1 MVFASLEFLT
11 LFLPLFLLVYALVPQ
26 RGRNGVLLAGSWLF
40 YGWLSPLF
48 LSLHVVLTIV
58 AWVGGLLVDRARA
71 REEGQ
76 GSLRRPV
83 LLIALVVFNTA
94 VLVWYKYANIVAVT
108 VSDLMQHYGAMP
120 LAWQKVALP
129 AGLSFIVLQ
138 AISYLVDV
146 HRRTVA
152 VERSFI
158 NYATYISM
166 FGHSIAGPI
175 IRYDWVQRELR
186 ERWFNRENFSLGA
199 RRFMVGM
206 AMKVLVADTLS
217 PLVDAAFHL
226 EHPTLVDAWIGCL
239 AYSMQLFF
247 DFSGYSAMA
256 IGLGLM
262 LGFHF
267 PENFNHPYLAG
278 SIQDFWRR
286 WHISLSSWLRDYLYI
301 GLGGNR
307 HGVWKTYRNLFLTMA
322 IAGLW
327 HGGDSWNYLLWGSA
341 HGVALC
347 IDRAWSRSS
356 LPSIPSWLAH
366 GLTLLF
372 VCLAWTLF
380 RAPDFATAA
389 TMYAGQFGLHG
400 TGLSDALAVMLRP
413 VQALA
418 VLLGLFWIV
427 APLWQAALEARWGE
441 RALYLWFVRAWPI
454 AAFLLS
460 FALIASRETVPF
472 LYFQF

>member
-11 LFLPLFLLVYALVPQ
+11 LFLPAFLLIYALAPQ
-26 RGRNGVLLAGSWLF
+26 GQRNVILLIGSWIF

-48 LSLHVVLTIV
+48 LLLHIALAVV
-58 AWVGGLLVDRARA
+58 AWVGGLLVDRADQDSRG
-71 REEGQ
+71 R
-76 GSLRRPV
+76 V
-83 LLIALVVFNTA
+83 HLLTGLIVFNTA
-94 VLVWYKYANIVAVT
+94 VLFWYKYANILVLT
-108 VSDLMQHYGAMP
+108 GGDLLTYYGAMP
-120 LAWQKVALP
+120 LAWQKVVLP

-146 HRRTVA
+146 HRHTVP

-175 IRYDWVQRELR
+175 IRYDWVRRELVQ
-186 ERWFNRENFSLGA
+186 RWFNWQNFSLGA
-199 RRFMVGM
+199 RRFMIGM
-206 AMKVLVADTLS
+206 CMKVLVADTLS
-217 PLVDAAFHL
+217 PLVEVVFHL
-226 EHPTLVDAWIGCL
+226 THPSFIDAWIGCL
-239 AYSMQLFF
+239 AYSLQLFF
-247 DFSGYSAMA
+247 DFAGYSAMA

-267 PENFNHPYLAG
+267 PENFHRPYLAH

-286 WHISLSSWLRDYLYI
+286 WHLSLSSWLRDYLYI

-347 IDRAWSRSS
+347 IDRAWVRSH
-356 LPSIPSWLAH
+356 LPAVPRVVAH

-380 RAPDFATAA
+380 RAPDFHSAI

-400 TGLSDALAVMLRP
+400 FSVSDALSVTLRP
-413 VQALA
+413 LHGVAAMLGVICLILPIWQERCERRLADNALFA
-418 VLLGLFWIV
+418 WVSAGWPV
-427 APLWQAALEARWGE
+427 AG
-441 RALYLWFVRAWPI
+441 
-454 AAFLLS
+454 FLLS
-460 FALIASRETVPF
+460 FALIASREAVPF

>member
-11 LFLPLFLLVYALVPQ
+11 LFLPAFLLIYALARPSW
-26 RGRNGVLLAGSWLF
+26 RNVILLIGSWLF

-48 LSLHVVLTIV
+48 LFLHMVLTVV
-58 AWVGGLLVDRARA
+58 AWVGGLLVDRS
-71 REEGQ
+71 REDGK
-76 GSLRRPV
+76 GRVR
-83 LLIALVVFNTA
+83 LLIALIVFNTA
-94 VLVWYKYANIVAVT
+94 VLCWYKYANIVAGT
-108 VSDLMQHYGAMP
+108 VSEVITWYGAMP
-120 LAWQKVALP
+120 LDWQRVALP

-146 HRRTVA
+146 HRHTVP

-175 IRYDWVQRELR
+175 IRYDWVRRELNQR
-186 ERWFNRENFSLGA
+186 YFNWANFSLGA
-199 RRFMVGM
+199 RRFMIGM
-206 AMKVLVADTLS
+206 GMKVLVADTLS
-217 PLVDAAFHL
+217 PLVDIAFHL
-226 EHPTLVDAWIGCL
+226 EHPSLVDAWIGCL
-239 AYSMQLFF
+239 AYSLQLFF
-247 DFSGYSAMA
+247 DFAGYSAMA

-267 PENFNHPYLAG
+267 PENFNRPYLAS

-286 WHISLSSWLRDYLYI
+286 WHLSLSSWLRDYLYI
-301 GLGGNR
+301 ALGGNR
-307 HGVWKTYRNLFLTMA
+307 DGVWRTYRNLFLTMA

-347 IDRAWSRSS
+347 VDRAWSRSS
-356 LPSIPSWLAH
+356 LPSIPPVLSH
-366 GLTLLF
+366 VLTLLF

-380 RAPDFATAA
+380 RAPDFHSAL

-400 TGLSDALAVMLRP
+400 MALGDAMAVAMRP
-413 VQALA
+413 AHGMA
-418 VLLGLFWIV
+418 ALLGLVCII
-427 APLWQAALEARWGE
+427 APIWQVRCE
-441 RALYLWFVRAWPI
+441 RRFGTQPWFVLAASLWPV
-454 AAFLLS
+454 AGFVLS
-460 FALIASRETVPF
+460 FALIASRDAVPF

>member
-11 LFLPLFLLVYALVPQ
+11 LFLPAFLLVYSLARPAW
-26 RGRNGVLLAGSWLF
+26 RNVILLIGSWLF

-48 LSLHVVLTIV
+48 LSLHIVLTIV
-58 AWVGGLLVDRARA
+58 AFVGGLLVDRAQ
-71 REEGQ
+71 EGSR
-76 GSLRRPV
+76 GRMR
-83 LLIALVVFNTA
+83 LLIGFIVLNTA
-94 VLVWYKYANIVAVT
+94 VLCWYKYANIVAGT
-108 VSDLMQHYGAMP
+108 WSELITYYGAMP
-120 LAWQKVALP
+120 LEWQRVALP

-146 HRRTVA
+146 HRHTVP

-175 IRYDWVQRELR
+175 IRYDWVRRELNQR
-186 ERWFNRENFSLGA
+186 YFDWQNFSLGA
-199 RRFMVGM
+199 RRFMIGM
-206 AMKVLVADTLS
+206 CMKVLVADTLS
-217 PLVDAAFHL
+217 PLVDVAFHL
-226 EHPTLVDAWIGCL
+226 ENPSFVDAWIGCL
-239 AYSMQLFF
+239 AYSLQLFF
-247 DFSGYSAMA
+247 DFAGYSAMA

-267 PENFNHPYLAG
+267 PENFNRPYLAS

-286 WHISLSSWLRDYLYI
+286 WHLSLSSWLRDYLYI

-307 HGVWKTYRNLFLTMA
+307 NGVWKTYRNLFLTMA

-341 HGVALC
+341 HGIALC
-347 IDRAWSRSS
+347 VDRAWSRSS
-356 LPSIPSWLAH
+356 LPSIPPLLSH
-366 GLTLLF
+366 TLTLLF

-380 RAPDFATAA
+380 RAPDFHSAMN
-389 TMYAGQFGLHG
+389 MYAGQFGLHG
-400 TGLSDALAVMLRP
+400 MALGDALAVTLRP
-413 VQALA
+413 VHGLA
-418 VLLGLFWIV
+418 ALLGVFCIV
-427 APLWQAALEARWGE
+427 APLLQTRCEQRFGGSALFALTAAL
-441 RALYLWFVRAWPI
+441 WPV
-454 AAFLLS
+454 AGFMLS
-460 FALIASRETVPF
+460 FALIASREAVPF

>member
-11 LFLPLFLLVYALVPQ
+11 LFLPAFLLIYALARP
-26 RGRNGVLLAGSWLF
+26 GWRNVILLIGSWLF

-48 LSLHVVLTIV
+48 LFLHMVLTVV
-58 AWVGGLLVDRARA
+58 AWVGGLLVDRS
-71 REEGQ
+71 REDGK
-76 GSLRRPV
+76 GRVR
-83 LLIALVVFNTA
+83 LLIALIVFNTA
-94 VLVWYKYANIVAVT
+94 VLCWYKYANIVAGT
-108 VSDLMQHYGAMP
+108 VSEVITWYGAMP
-120 LAWQKVALP
+120 LDWQRVALP

-146 HRRTVA
+146 HRHTVP

-175 IRYDWVQRELR
+175 IRYDWVRRELNQR
-186 ERWFNRENFSLGA
+186 YFNWPNFSLGA
-199 RRFMVGM
+199 RRFMIGM
-206 AMKVLVADTLS
+206 GMKVLVADTLS
-217 PLVDAAFHL
+217 PLVDIAFHL
-226 EHPTLVDAWIGCL
+226 ENPSLVDAWIGCL
-239 AYSMQLFF
+239 AYSLQLFF
-247 DFSGYSAMA
+247 DFAGYSAMA

-267 PENFNHPYLAG
+267 PENFNRPYLAS

-286 WHISLSSWLRDYLYI
+286 WHLSLSSWLRDYLYI
-301 GLGGNR
+301 ALGGNR
-307 HGVWKTYRNLFLTMA
+307 DGVWRTYRNLFLTMA

-341 HGVALC
+341 HGIALC

-356 LPSIPSWLAH
+356 LPSIPPVLSH
-366 GLTLLF
+366 ILTLLF

-380 RAPDFATAA
+380 RAPDFHSAL
-389 TMYAGQFGLHG
+389 TMYAGQFGMHG
-400 TGLSDALAVMLRP
+400 MALGDALAVAMRP
-413 VQALA
+413 AHGMA
-418 VLLGLFWIV
+418 ALLGLVCII
-427 APLWQAALEARWGE
+427 APIWQTRCEQRFSTQP
-441 RALYLWFVRAWPI
+441 WFVVAASLWPV
-454 AAFLLS
+454 AGFVLS
-460 FALIASRETVPF
+460 FALIASRDAVPF

>member
-11 LFLPLFLLVYALVPQ
+11 LFLPAFLLVYALARP
-26 RGRNGVLLAGSWLF
+26 GWRNLILLLGSWLF

-48 LSLHVVLTIV
+48 LFLHMVLTLL
-58 AWVGGLLVDRARA
+58 AWVGGLLVDRS
-71 REEGQ
+71 REDSRG
-76 GSLRRPV
+76 RIR
-83 LLIALVVFNTA
+83 LLIALVVINTA
-94 VLVWYKYANIVAVT
+94 VLCWYKYANILAAT
-108 VSDLMQHYGAMP
+108 WNQWITWYGAMP
-120 LAWQKVALP
+120 MAWQRVALP

-146 HRRTVA
+146 HRHVVP

-175 IRYDWVQRELR
+175 IRYDWVRRELNQR
-186 ERWFNRENFSLGA
+186 YFNWPNFSLGA
-199 RRFMVGM
+199 RRFMIGLC
-206 AMKVLVADTLS
+206 MKVLVADTLS
-217 PLVDAAFHL
+217 PLVDVAFHL
-226 EHPTLVDAWIGCL
+226 DNPSFADAWIGCL
-239 AYSMQLFF
+239 AYSLQLFF
-247 DFSGYSAMA
+247 DFAGYSAMA

-267 PENFNHPYLAG
+267 PENFNRPYLAY

-286 WHISLSSWLRDYLYI
+286 WHLSLSSWLRDYLYI
-301 GLGGNR
+301 ALGGNR
-307 HGVWKTYRNLFLTMA
+307 KGVWKTYRNLFLTMA

-347 IDRAWSRSS
+347 VDRAWSRSS
-356 LPSIPSWLAH
+356 LP
-366 GLTLLF
+366 GLPLWACHIATLLF

-380 RAPDFATAA
+380 RSPDFATALS
-389 TMYAGQFGLHG
+389 MYGGQFGRHG
-400 TGLSDALAVMLRP
+400 FALGDALAVTLRP
-413 VQALA
+413 VHGLA
-418 VLLGLFWIV
+418 ALLGLVCIL
-427 APLWQAALEARWGE
+427 APLLQARVERRFAGNELFVLAAAL
-441 RALYLWFVRAWPI
+441 WPVLG
-454 AAFLLS
+454 FTLS
-460 FALIASRETVPF
+460 FALIASREAVPF

>member
-11 LFLPLFLLVYALVPQ
+11 LFLPAFLLVYALARPAW
-26 RGRNGVLLAGSWLF
+26 RNVILLVGSWLF

-58 AWVGGLLVDRARA
+58 AWVGGLLVDRAR
-71 REEGQ
+71 EGSK
-76 GSLRRPV
+76 GRVR
-83 LLIALVVFNTA
+83 LLVALIVFNTA
-94 VLVWYKYANIVAVT
+94 VLCWYKYANILALT
-108 VSDLMQHYGAMP
+108 WSDLITYYGAMP
-120 LAWQKVALP
+120 LEWQRVALP

-146 HRRTVA
+146 HRHTVP

-175 IRYDWVQRELR
+175 IRYDWVRRELTQR
-186 ERWFNRENFSLGA
+186 YFNWQNFSLGA
-199 RRFMVGM
+199 RRFMIGM
-206 AMKVLVADTLS
+206 CMKVLVADTLS
-217 PLVDAAFHL
+217 PLVDVAFHL
-226 EHPTLVDAWIGCL
+226 ENPSFVDAWIGCL
-239 AYSMQLFF
+239 AYSLQLFF
-247 DFSGYSAMA
+247 DFAGYSAMA

-267 PENFNHPYLAG
+267 PENFNRPYLAS

-286 WHISLSSWLRDYLYI
+286 WHLSLSSWLRDYLYI
-301 GLGGNR
+301 ALGGNR
-307 HGVWKTYRNLFLTMA
+307 KGAWKTYRNLFLTMA

-341 HGVALC
+341 HGIALC
-347 IDRAWSRSS
+347 VDRLWSRSS
-356 LPSIPSWLAH
+356 LPSIPPLLSH
-366 GLTLLF
+366 ILTLLF
-372 VCLAWTLF
+372 VFLAWTLF
-380 RAPDFATAA
+380 RAPDFHSAL

-400 TGLSDALAVMLRP
+400 FALGDALAVTLRP
-413 VQALA
+413 VHGIAA
-418 VLLGLFWIV
+418 LLGVLYIV
-427 APLWQAALEARWGE
+427 APVLQSRFEQR
-441 RALYLWFVRAWPI
+441 FVGHAVFAPMLG
-454 AAFLLS
+454 FLLA
-460 FALIASRETVPF
+460 FALVASRESVPF

>member
-11 LFLPLFLLVYALVPQ
+11 LFLPAFLLVYSLARPAW
-26 RGRNGVLLAGSWLF
+26 RNVILLIGSWLF

-48 LSLHVVLTIV
+48 LSLHIVLTIV
-58 AWVGGLLVDRARA
+58 AWVGGLLIDKAP
-71 REEGQ
+71 Q
-76 GSLRRPV
+76 GSRERV
-83 LLIALVVFNTA
+83 RLLIALIVFNTA
-94 VLVWYKYANIVAVT
+94 VLCWYKYANILAVSWSELIT
-108 VSDLMQHYGAMP
+108 WCGAMP
-120 LAWQKVALP
+120 LEWQRVALP

-146 HRRTVA
+146 HRHTVP

-175 IRYDWVQRELR
+175 IRYDWVRRELTQR
-186 ERWFNRENFSLGA
+186 AFNWQNFSLGA
-199 RRFMVGM
+199 RRFMIGM
-206 AMKVLVADTLS
+206 CMKVLVADTLS
-217 PLVDAAFHL
+217 PLVDVAFHL
-226 EHPTLVDAWIGCL
+226 DNPSFVDAWIGCL
-239 AYSMQLFF
+239 AYSLQLFF
-247 DFSGYSAMA
+247 DFAGYSAMA

-267 PENFNHPYLAG
+267 PENFNRPYLAY

-286 WHISLSSWLRDYLYI
+286 WHLSLSSWLRDYLYI

-307 HGVWKTYRNLFLTMA
+307 NGVWNTYRNLFLTMA

-341 HGVALC
+341 HGLALC
-347 IDRAWSRSS
+347 INRAWSRSN
-356 LPSIPSWLAH
+356 LPRIPLLLSH
-366 GLTLLF
+366 ILTLLF

-380 RAPDFATAA
+380 RAPDFHSALTL
-389 TMYAGQFGLHG
+389 YAGQFGLHG
-400 TGLSDALAVMLRP
+400 MALGDAVAVTLRP
-413 VQALA
+413 VHGLA
-418 VLLGLFWIV
+418 ALLGVLCII
-427 APLWQAALEARWGE
+427 APLLQTRREQQFAGSAVFALTAAL
-441 RALYLWFVRAWPI
+441 WPV
-454 AAFLLS
+454 AGLLLS
-460 FALIASRETVPF
+460 FALIASREAVPF

>member
-11 LFLPLFLLVYALVPQ
+11 LFLPAFLLIYALARPSW
-26 RGRNGVLLAGSWLF
+26 RNVILLIGSWLF

-48 LSLHVVLTIV
+48 LFLHMVLTVV
-58 AWVGGLLVDRARA
+58 AWVGGLLVDRS
-71 REEGQ
+71 REDGK
-76 GSLRRPV
+76 GRVR
-83 LLIALVVFNTA
+83 LLIALIVFNTA
-94 VLVWYKYANIVAVT
+94 VLCWYKYANIVAGT
-108 VSDLMQHYGAMP
+108 VSEVITWYGAMP
-120 LAWQKVALP
+120 LDWQRVALP

-146 HRRTVA
+146 HRHTVP

-175 IRYDWVQRELR
+175 IRYDWVRRELNQR
-186 ERWFNRENFSLGA
+186 YFNWANFSLGA
-199 RRFMVGM
+199 RRFMIGM
-206 AMKVLVADTLS
+206 GMKVLVADTLS
-217 PLVDAAFHL
+217 PLVDIAFHL
-226 EHPTLVDAWIGCL
+226 ENPSLVDAWIGCL
-239 AYSMQLFF
+239 AYSLQLFF
-247 DFSGYSAMA
+247 DFAGYSAMA

-267 PENFNHPYLAG
+267 PENFNRPYLAS

-286 WHISLSSWLRDYLYI
+286 WHLSLSSWLRDYLYI
-301 GLGGNR
+301 ALGGNR
-307 HGVWKTYRNLFLTMA
+307 DGVWRTYRNLFLTMA

-347 IDRAWSRSS
+347 VDRAWSRSS
-356 LPSIPSWLAH
+356 LPSIPPVLSH
-366 GLTLLF
+366 VLTLLF

-380 RAPDFATAA
+380 RAPDFHSAL

-400 TGLSDALAVMLRP
+400 MGLGDAMAVALRP
-413 VQALA
+413 AHGMA
-418 VLLGLFWIV
+418 ALLGLACII
-427 APLWQAALEARWGE
+427 APVWQARCKQRFGHQAWFLA
-441 RALYLWFVRAWPI
+441 AASLWPVAGFV
-454 AAFLLS
+454 LS
-460 FALIASRETVPF
+460 FALIASRDAVPF

>member
-11 LFLPLFLLVYALVPQ
+11 LFLPAFLLIYALA
-26 RGRNGVLLAGSWLF
+26 RLGWRNVILLIGSWLF

-48 LSLHVVLTIV
+48 LFLHMVLTVV
-58 AWVGGLLVDRARA
+58 AWVGGLLVDRS
-71 REEGQ
+71 REDGK
-76 GSLRRPV
+76 GRVR
-83 LLIALVVFNTA
+83 LLIALIVFNTA
-94 VLVWYKYANIVAVT
+94 VLCWYKYANIVAGT
-108 VSDLMQHYGAMP
+108 VSEVITWYGAMP
-120 LAWQKVALP
+120 LDWQRVALP

-146 HRRTVA
+146 HRHTVP

-175 IRYDWVQRELR
+175 IRYDWVRRELNQR
-186 ERWFNRENFSLGA
+186 YFNWPNFSLGA
-199 RRFMVGM
+199 RRFMIGM
-206 AMKVLVADTLS
+206 GMKVLVADTLS
-217 PLVDAAFHL
+217 PLVDIAFHL
-226 EHPTLVDAWIGCL
+226 ENPSLVDAWIGCL
-239 AYSMQLFF
+239 AYSLQLFF
-247 DFSGYSAMA
+247 DFAGYSAMA

-267 PENFNHPYLAG
+267 PENFNRPYLAS

-286 WHISLSSWLRDYLYI
+286 WHLSLSSWLRDYLYI
-301 GLGGNR
+301 ALGGNR
-307 HGVWKTYRNLFLTMA
+307 DGVWRTYRNLFLTMA

-341 HGVALC
+341 HGIALC

-356 LPSIPSWLAH
+356 LPSIPPVLSH
-366 GLTLLF
+366 ILTLLF

-380 RAPDFATAA
+380 RAPDFHSAL
-389 TMYAGQFGLHG
+389 TMYAGQFGMHG
-400 TGLSDALAVMLRP
+400 MALGDALAVAMRP
-413 VQALA
+413 AHGMA
-418 VLLGLFWIV
+418 ALLGLVCII
-427 APLWQAALEARWGE
+427 APIWQTRCEQRFGTKP
-441 RALYLWFVRAWPI
+441 WFVVAASLWPV
-454 AAFLLS
+454 AGFVLS
-460 FALIASRETVPF
+460 FALIASRDAVPF

>member
-11 LFLPLFLLVYALVPQ
+11 LFLPAFLLVYAL
-26 RGRNGVLLAGSWLF
+26 GRPAWRNVILLLGSWLF

-48 LSLHVVLTIV
+48 LTLHVVLTIV
-58 AWVGGLLVDRARA
+58 AWIGGLLVDRAR
-71 REEGQ
+71 EGSR
-76 GSLRRPV
+76 GRVP
-83 LLIALVVFNTA
+83 LLAALIVFNTA
-94 VLVWYKYANIVAVT
+94 VLCWYKYANILAGT
-108 VSDLMQHYGAMP
+108 FSELITYYGAMP
-120 LAWQKVALP
+120 LQWQRVALP

-146 HRRTVA
+146 HRRTVP

-175 IRYDWVQRELR
+175 IRYDWVRRELV
-186 ERWFNRENFSLGA
+186 ERHFNWQNFSLGA
-199 RRFMVGM
+199 RRFMIGM
-206 AMKVLVADTLS
+206 CMKVLVADTLS
-217 PLVDAAFHL
+217 PLVDVAFHL
-226 EHPTLVDAWIGCL
+226 DSPSFVDAWIGCL
-239 AYSMQLFF
+239 AYSLQLFF
-247 DFSGYSAMA
+247 DFAGYSAMA

-267 PENFNHPYLAG
+267 PENFNRPYLAS

-286 WHISLSSWLRDYLYI
+286 WHLSLSGWLRDYLYI

-307 HGVWKTYRNLFLTMA
+307 DGVWKTYRNLFLTMA

-347 IDRAWSRSS
+347 IDRAWSRSN
-356 LPSIPSWLAH
+356 LPRMPGVLSHA
-366 GLTLLF
+366 LTLLF

-380 RAPDFATAA
+380 RAPDFHSALN
-389 TMYAGQFGLHG
+389 MYAGQFGLHG
-400 TGLSDALAVMLRP
+400 MALGDALAVTLRP
-413 VQALA
+413 IHGLAALLGTICIITPLLQARVERQLAGNVLFALA
-418 VLLGLFWIV
+418 
-427 APLWQAALEARWGE
+427 AALWPVAG
-441 RALYLWFVRAWPI
+441 FV
-454 AAFLLS
+454 LS
-460 FALIASRETVPF
+460 FALIASREAVPF

>member
-11 LFLPLFLLVYALVPQ
+11 LFLPAFLLIYTLVPQ
-26 RGRNGVLLAGSWLF
+26 RARNMVLLLGSWVF

-48 LSLHVVLTIV
+48 LLLHIALAIV
-58 AWVGGLLVDRARA
+58 AWSGGLLLDRAP
-71 REEGQ
+71 Q
-76 GSLRRPV
+76 GSRQRIY
-83 LLIALVVFNTA
+83 LLAAFIVFNTA
-94 VLVWYKYANIVAVT
+94 VLVWYKYANIAAAS
-108 VSDLMQHYGAMP
+108 VSELMTWYGAMP
-120 LAWQKVALP
+120 LEWQKVALP

-146 HRRTVA
+146 HRHTVP

-158 NYATYISM
+158 HYATYISM

-175 IRYDWVQRELR
+175 IRYDWVRRELTQ
-186 ERWFNRENFSLGA
+186 RWFNWANFSLGA

-206 AMKVLVADTLS
+206 SMKVLVADTMS

-226 EHPTLVDAWIGCL
+226 GRPSFIDAWIGCL
-239 AYSMQLFF
+239 AYTLQLFF

-267 PENFNHPYLAG
+267 PENFNRPYLAG

-286 WHISLSSWLRDYLYI
+286 WHISLSSWLRDYVYI

-307 HGVWKTYRNLFLTMA
+307 RGALKTYCNLFLTMA

-327 HGGDSWNYLLWGSA
+327 HGGDSWNYLLWGSI
-341 HGVALC
+341 HGIALC
-347 IDRAWSRSS
+347 VDRAWSRSS
-356 LPSIPSWLAH
+356 LPGVPRWLAH
-366 GLTLLF
+366 TLTLLF

-380 RAPDFATAA
+380 RAPDFHAA
-389 TMYAGQFGLHG
+389 LTMYAGQFGLHG
-400 TGLSDALAVMLRP
+400 FALGDALAVTLRP
-413 VQALA
+413 LHGLA
-418 VLLGLFWIV
+418 ALLGVICIIAPVWLERGASRLAGNALF
-427 APLWQAALEARWGE
+427 
-441 RALYLWFVRAWPI
+441 LWFSAIWP
-454 AAFLLS
+454 ALSFLLS

>member
-11 LFLPLFLLVYALVPQ
+11 LFLPLFMLIYALSRP
-26 RGRNGVLLAGSWLF
+26 GWRNSVLLIGSWLF

-48 LSLHVVLTIV
+48 LLLHMVLTVI
-58 AWVGGLLVDRARA
+58 AWVGGLAVDRS
-71 REEGQ
+71 REDGR
-76 GSLRRPV
+76 GRVR
-83 LLIALVVFNTA
+83 LLIALIVFNTL
-94 VLVWYKYANIVAVT
+94 VLCWYKYANILAAT
-108 VSDLMQHYGAMP
+108 YNDLITSYGALPME
-120 LAWQKVALP
+120 WQRVALP

-146 HRRTVA
+146 HRHTVP
-152 VERSFI
+152 VERSFL

-175 IRYDWVQRELR
+175 IRYDWVRLELQQRY
-186 ERWFNRENFSLGA
+186 FNWTNFSLGA
-199 RRFMVGM
+199 RRFMIGM
-206 AMKVLVADTLS
+206 CMKVLIADTLS
-217 PLVDAAFHL
+217 PLVDVAFHL
-226 EHPTLVDAWIGCL
+226 QNPSFLDAWVGCL
-239 AYSMQLFF
+239 AYSLQLFF
-247 DFSGYSAMA
+247 DFAGYSAMA

-267 PENFNHPYLAG
+267 PENFNRPYLAS

-286 WHISLSSWLRDYLYI
+286 WHLSLSSWLRDYLYI

-307 HGVWKTYRNLFLTMA
+307 FGTWNTYRNLFLTMA

-347 IDRAWSRSS
+347 VDRAWSRSS
-356 LPSIPSWLAH
+356 LPALPKVLSH
-366 GLTLLF
+366 TLTLLF

-380 RAPDFATAA
+380 RAPDFATALA
-389 TMYAGQFGLHG
+389 MYAGQFGLHAFALG
-400 TGLSDALAVMLRP
+400 EALSATVRP
-413 VQALA
+413 VHGLA
-418 VLLGLFWIV
+418 ALLGVFCV
-427 APLWQAALEARWGE
+427 VSPLWQARIEQRFSHS
-441 RALYLWFVRAWPI
+441 ALYAVLAALWPVAG
-454 AAFLLS
+454 FLLAFS
-460 FALIASRETVPF
+460 LIASRDSVPF